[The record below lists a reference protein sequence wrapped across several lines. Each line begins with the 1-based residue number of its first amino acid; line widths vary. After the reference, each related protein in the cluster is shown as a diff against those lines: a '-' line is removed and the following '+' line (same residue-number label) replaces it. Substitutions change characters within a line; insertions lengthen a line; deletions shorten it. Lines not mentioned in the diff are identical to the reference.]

1 VIDFLLTFL
10 FFDRTEVHL
19 EKKVRSVDKLPAI
32 CRVCGGKLI
41 KHNHTDVID
50 FLLTFLF
57 FDRTEVHLEKKV
69 SKKPNRFYRLG
80 FVARVRLELTT
91 SGL

>member
-1 VIDFLLTFL
+1 LLTFL

-32 CRVCGGKLI
+32 CRVCGGRLI

-50 FLLTFLF
+50 FLLTFYSSIELKF
-57 FDRTEVHLEKKV
+57 ILKKK
-69 SKKPNRFYRLG
+69 SAKSPIDFIDWAL
-80 FVARVRLELTT
+80 
-91 SGL
+91 